1 MLIVISWRCFT
12 PSHFGIVHDLMVV
25 AASSALDL
33 TNCIVTSW
41 LFFSHYME
49 KRHIAYNLKNF
60 LAKKISTLST
70 DLKKNQSTFLVC
82 RGIVHKHLF
91 KKLATG

>member
-33 TNCIVTSW
+33 TNCIMTSW
-41 LFFSHYME
+41 LFFFIIWK
-49 KRHIAYNLKNF
+49 KRHIAYNLKHF
-60 LAKKISTLST
+60 LAKKKSTLST
-70 DLKKNQSTFLVC
+70 DLKKKQSAFLVC
-82 RGIVHKHLF
+82 
-91 KKLATG
+91 